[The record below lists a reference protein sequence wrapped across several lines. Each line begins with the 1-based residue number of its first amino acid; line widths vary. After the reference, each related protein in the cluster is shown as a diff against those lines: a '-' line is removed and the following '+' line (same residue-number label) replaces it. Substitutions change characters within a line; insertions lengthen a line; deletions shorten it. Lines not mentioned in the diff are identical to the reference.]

1 MIDVV
6 VIDVMLIRFEC
17 KVKNIVV
24 VIGSL
29 IGLCCFEVGDDVVE
43 KFIIV
48 FGNSVV
54 VRREGEFRFFV
65 DLCFFIRF

>member
-6 VIDVMLIRFEC
+6 VIDVLLIRFEC

-48 FGNSVV
+48 FGDSVV
-54 VRREGEFRFFV
+54 VWREGEFCFFV
-65 DLCFFIRF
+65 DLCFLIRL